1 LAIFL
6 AANFWRKIVLLSATG
21 NLSKFLH
28 KKQRL
33 YVMHKKNWNE
43 GGYCPFGG
51 PLFWYSLDVNLVK
64 IKKTDFVANFFKM
77 FYL

>member
-1 LAIFL
+1 
-6 AANFWRKIVLLSATG
+6 
-21 NLSKFLH
+21 
-28 KKQRL
+28 
-33 YVMHKKNWNE
+33 MHKKNWNE